1 MELHCDYT
9 MPVWRCKH
17 IYLNFLNISQAIQE
31 FKVLSFYW
39 VTNKFISHIVFGLNI
54 YQEI

>member
-1 MELHCDYT
+1 M
-9 MPVWRCKH
+9 
-17 IYLNFLNISQAIQE
+17 NIIQAVQE

-54 YQEI
+54 YQEIELNW

>member
-1 MELHCDYT
+1 M
-9 MPVWRCKH
+9 
-17 IYLNFLNISQAIQE
+17 NIIQAIQE

-39 VTNKFISHIVFGLNI
+39 VINKFISHIVFGLNI

>member
-1 MELHCDYT
+1 MNT
-9 MPVWRCKH
+9 
-17 IYLNFLNISQAIQE
+17 IQAIQE

-39 VTNKFISHIVFGLNI
+39 VTNKFISHTVFGLNI